1 MFHFKDIEFKLRI
14 RSKLRCSFYADEPF
28 YISSLFFI
36 NRKEK
41 NCSKGRKGGKKKWSE
56 IFSGN
61 IPDSINSDPLN
72 LIKNSTFNKIYAI
85 KILLSQWEYISLA

>member
-1 MFHFKDIEFKLRI
+1 MSRFIYR
-14 RSKLRCSFYADEPF
+14 
-28 YISSLFFI
+28 LFFLLTEK
-36 NRKEK
+36 RKIV
-41 NCSKGRKGGKKKWSE
+41 RKVGKCGKKKWSE